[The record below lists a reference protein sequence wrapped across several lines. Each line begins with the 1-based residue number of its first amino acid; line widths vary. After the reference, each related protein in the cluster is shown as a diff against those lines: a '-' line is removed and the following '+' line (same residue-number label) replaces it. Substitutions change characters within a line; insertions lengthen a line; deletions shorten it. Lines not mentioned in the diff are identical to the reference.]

1 MSQWP
6 QQGYSGQQG
15 YAQTGG
21 QNTYGS
27 AGQQREVCPCC
38 PSLALP
44 CWLVVCAWRILSGVV
59 T

>member
-1 MSQWP
+1 MSQW

-27 AGQQREVCPCC
+27 AGQQREVCPLL
-38 PSLALP
+38 PILALP
-44 CWLVVCAWRILSGVV
+44 CRMPVCAWRILSCVA